1 MRLSLD
7 NVVGGDQFLRSRQ
20 AGGPNAG
27 FSGRPRARGNNG
39 PAVLGKTGQQIE
51 RARQG
56 DDTFEVS
63 DFAPFH
69 LVVLS
74 FMIGVGKIFADR
86 REAGTSV
93 SASNDFFRTDT
104 VLDGPAQPDARDRG
118 SGVDEHSVH
127 VEEKGGAANLSHIR
141 KPGSLQKDWKTLV
154 FRQNRLPDK
163 YLQG

>member
-7 NVVGGDQFLRSRQ
+7 NVVGGDQFLRSWQ
-20 AGGPNAG
+20 AGGSNAD
-27 FSGRPRARGNNG
+27 FSERPRTRGNNG

-63 DFAPFH
+63 DFTPFH

-93 SASNDFFRTDT
+93 SASNDFFRIEP
-104 VLDGPAQPDARDRG
+104 VLDGPAPPDARDRG
-118 SGVDEHSVH
+118 GGVDEDSVH
-127 VEEKGGAANLSHIR
+127 VEQKSSAANLSHIT
-141 KPGSLQKDWKTLV
+141 KPTCLQKAWKTLV